1 MPRKLS
7 LIGRRL
13 EELRSKTRD
22 KNGKP
27 LSQKVFAKVLRISR
41 QTYETWLKHRTPTAP
56 ALLLLKK
63 TFGASTD
70 WLLGDDVPMYT
81 CQWVWGGD
89 FSRALTEEVIR
100 GGEEATG
107 LSPQIRKALPALI
120 TPAAVMAELGRLAR
134 DLVQRE
140 QRLDERRRAFEIIV
154 EAVKTGSLIGPSR
167 SGPRPRNASAEPSAG
182 DVMEA
187 IAIYSDRA
195 RSLEAIAKPGS
206 EDYFAACEHTDEI
219 GRALRTGFAWG
230 RRRGKAKP
238 AARKPK

>member
-1 MPRKLS
+1 MTMPRKLS

-89 FSRALTEEVIR
+89 FSRALTEEVI
-100 GGEEATG
+100 
-107 LSPQIRKALPALI
+107 
-120 TPAAVMAELGRLAR
+120 
-134 DLVQRE
+134 
-140 QRLDERRRAFEIIV
+140 
-154 EAVKTGSLIGPSR
+154 
-167 SGPRPRNASAEPSAG
+167 
-182 DVMEA
+182 
-187 IAIYSDRA
+187 
-195 RSLEAIAKPGS
+195 
-206 EDYFAACEHTDEI
+206 
-219 GRALRTGFAWG
+219 
-230 RRRGKAKP
+230 
-238 AARKPK
+238 